1 MKPIIEKIRDK
12 NKQVDKNKQQVI
24 SSPLAKYDSKGNLH
38 CIICKS
44 LIKSA
49 TIWKVHIN
57 SKQHKANVEEAK
69 QLDKKLLQNDLNK
82 NKPTSDAL
90 NANKTNLNQQKL
102 KDIPSNN
109 INKENTQQKPKG
121 ILTNNDNATK
131 KVINTSAPQESS
143 AAEVLPEMFFDDP
156 VIDAKARNVEY
167 KNVDDDEWDRFQRE
181 IKEESVTSNILIA
194 GEQTHSAVER
204 ELTEI
209 SEQIHQWSKVIDLE
223 NKLQKIIKTNK
234 RNVELEESDEDMS
247 DDDEDVDVEDNLD
260 WRSKKIKF

>member
-1 MKPIIEKIRDK
+1 MKPILEKIRDK
-12 NKQVDKNKQQVI
+12 NKVVDKSKQQVI
-24 SSPLAKYDSKGNLH
+24 SSPLAKYDSKGNLY

-69 QLDKKLLQNDLNK
+69 RLDKKILQNDLNK
-82 NKPTSDAL
+82 TKQASETSNSNKVNISQQKVKDLPTS
-90 NANKTNLNQQKL
+90 
-102 KDIPSNN
+102 N
-109 INKENTQQKPKG
+109 INKENSQQKPKG
-121 ILTNNDNATK
+121 ILTNTNDNATK
-131 KVINTSAPQESS
+131 KVVTTSGPQESA

-167 KNVDDDEWDRFQRE
+167 KNVDDDEWERFQRE
-181 IKEESVTSNILIA
+181 IKEESATSNILIA

-234 RNVELEESDEDMS
+234 RNVELDGSEDEDMS
-247 DDDEDVDVEDNLD
+247 DDGDEDIEDNLD
-260 WRSKKIKF
+260 WRSKKFS